1 MINRWVS
8 VVLVS
13 LVFVFPAHAAV
24 GENAT
29 KPSTKPIAKP
39 ARTAGKP
46 PIMVPVYEAPAPAVL
61 SAEQLAIAERVQ
73 VGTSRCELAV
83 VVTVR
88 ADAHTAGRFVLD
100 AGHKRYSLDPVVTS
114 TGAVRLEDMT
124 SGAVWIQLANKS
136 MLMNQKLGQR
146 IADECMN
153 RDDIRSDY
161 LTLFIAGYDDSNRRV
176 HGESSR
182 KKHATSIA
190 CLSHYF
196 RFCY

>member
-153 RDDIRSDY
+153 PQQALVAQALLKAPAPHLLDVPVEA
-161 LTLFIAGYDDSNRRV
+161 LVPVLPGKVAQEMVPNTV
-176 HGESSR
+176 
-182 KKHATSIA
+182 K
-190 CLSHYF
+190 
-196 RFCY
+196 